1 MKILDLFI
9 KILKYTFVLLLTSIF
24 LATTSLTLYFI
35 TKSTNVL
42 EDVDEAENQKQ
53 LIVLISM
60 DGLGSELIGQN
71 TPFLSSQLQQTDTS
85 FTLDMQTIKQS
96 ETMPSHI
103 SMITGLTQENH
114 KFYLNSIDDE
124 TPPLT
129 SETLFDY
136 AIDNNYSY
144 YAFLT
149 KNKLL
154 YLLGEKTG
162 ENILSKEEYSS
173 EILDDIDNMVET
185 ENSKVFIFIH
195 LRDIESYGHTYGWN
209 SEEQKQAIRTLDN
222 NLNILVSDFR
232 EEFDLYN
239 RYFIFT
245 ADHGGEGIQHSN
257 GCPACRRIPLI
268 VVSENTPTKYELKT
282 EVDSIYDTTCVVLDI
297 MEDNPHRDLDCT
309 K

>member
-1 MKILDLFI
+1 
-9 KILKYTFVLLLTSIF
+9 
-24 LATTSLTLYFI
+24 
-35 TKSTNVL
+35 
-42 EDVDEAENQKQ
+42 
-53 LIVLISM
+53 M

-154 YLLGEKTG
+154 YLL
-162 ENILSKEEYSS
+162 
-173 EILDDIDNMVET
+173 
-185 ENSKVFIFIH
+185 
-195 LRDIESYGHTYGWN
+195 
-209 SEEQKQAIRTLDN
+209 
-222 NLNILVSDFR
+222 
-232 EEFDLYN
+232 
-239 RYFIFT
+239 
-245 ADHGGEGIQHSN
+245 
-257 GCPACRRIPLI
+257 
-268 VVSENTPTKYELKT
+268 
-282 EVDSIYDTTCVVLDI
+282 
-297 MEDNPHRDLDCT
+297 
-309 K
+309 